1 MVRNKRVVRFLN
13 LTAAHINHKFC
24 LTTKEITKKMIKSKV
39 VPLNITDYQEIYWIW
54 LEISLK
60 LINMWSIRLSW
71 LEKMFWINTRVD
83 SLIRDTRVYGNLC
96 HPICSPFGYR
106 EEQEIVCDVRHDIF
120 DNFVLEGHISLFYL
134 IYFIPMF
141 IAKLYYVTFRG
152 CPLIRYSYNNFIL

>member
-1 MVRNKRVVRFLN
+1 MV
-13 LTAAHINHKFC
+13 
-24 LTTKEITKKMIKSKV
+24 
-39 VPLNITDYQEIYWIW
+39 
-54 LEISLK
+54 
-60 LINMWSIRLSW
+60 
-71 LEKMFWINTRVD
+71 

-152 CPLIRYSYNNFIL
+152 CPNLLGSYFKKLTNKTGKIGGLLFPQQSIPSEMYEHLRSVEINQKIFKDQLI